1 MSAQQQWGL
10 HVVGAGHDEAP
21 TNGQEVGDFAQ
32 ARVEA
37 MHLASD
43 TRTEHKQAS
52 TGAPGGGVRGL
63 ARRVNPNDGRFIR
76 AVVAGTAVAGLVAFS
91 ISFAA
96 LYEVAAWL
104 GLPPFMYWAVPV
116 FIDLAILVYAGS
128 VLVHES
134 RGESARASWWALGA
148 FTGLSVVAN
157 GAHAWSAENAALWQN
172 VVGVLIAAMVPVAV
186 FVATDQLARVAV
198 ENPESRKAEMA
209 SQVDEQAQELLAR
222 ATLDRQRA
230 ALDAEREAARRE
242 QESERRRAEREAEVA
257 EAQHRLELERLE
269 RVAMASAEA
278 VPAEVP
284 TTAVPAA
291 GITPTE
297 APAQEI
303 EDADGGGEEV
313 SADAEAVQMSRSR
326 PASASA
332 VSAWIE
338 AELKAGREL
347 GAADVA
353 QRFGCSERTGRR
365 RLADVRAARPEL
377 FEVQEGEQA

>member
-1 MSAQQQWGL
+1 MSAQQPWGL
-10 HVVGAGHDEAP
+10 HVVGAGYDEAP
-21 TNGQEVGDFAQ
+21 TNGQEVGDFAN
-32 ARVEA
+32 ARVET

-43 TRTEHKQAS
+43 TRTEHEQA
-52 TGAPGGGVRGL
+52 TTAAPAGAVRGL
-63 ARRVNPNDGRFIR
+63 TRRVNPNDGRFIR

-148 FTGLSVVAN
+148 FTALSVVAN

-172 VVGVLIAAMVPVAV
+172 AVGVLIAAMVPVAV

-198 ENPESRKAEMA
+198 ENPESRKAEMV

-222 ATLDRQRA
+222 AELDRQRA

-242 QESERRRAEREAEVA
+242 REMERRRAEREVEVA

-278 VPAEVP
+278 APVEVP
-284 TTAVPAA
+284 MTAVPA
-291 GITPTE
+291 
-297 APAQEI
+297 QEI
-303 EDADGGGEEV
+303 ADSDGGGEEV
-313 SADAEAVQMSRSR
+313 SADAEAVQMRRSR
-326 PASASA
+326 PASASE

-338 AELKAGREL
+338 AELKAGREP

-353 QRFGCSERTGRR
+353 ERFGCSERTGRR

-377 FEVQEGEQA
+377 FEVEEGEQA